1 MQRTQSKVL
10 RLGERAVHC
19 ASKVK
24 DETSGAMFPLAQ
36 QFWEGENMRC
46 LGAVTRIK
54 KILIVN
60 VQASLEGMPLE
71 FVPMYRY
78 LRTFSI

>member
-1 MQRTQSKVL
+1 MQRTRRTVVHL
-10 RLGERAVHC
+10 RERPVRC

-24 DETSGAMFPLAQ
+24 DETSGAMFELAQ

-46 LGAVTRIK
+46 LGAVTRMK

-60 VQASLEGMPLE
+60 VQASFEGDVL
-71 FVPMYRY
+71 
-78 LRTFSI
+78 